1 MSQHSDEQSHPTLL
15 IANRGE
21 IVRRVAHTAKLLG
34 LRTAAVYSA
43 DDADAP
49 HVGSCDTA
57 VRLDGEGPVAYL
69 DVAGIIDAA
78 REAGATMLHPG
89 YGFLSESP
97 ALAEACDA
105 AGITFIGPD
114 AKGLQRLGDKS
125 LARALAEE
133 LNVPVL
139 KGTAENST
147 AAEIEALFAEL
158 NSSGGSPKAIMIKA
172 AAGGGGRGM
181 RVVRDAADIE
191 SAVASARSE
200 AGRGFGREDV
210 YAETLLEGARH
221 VEVQVIGDGTGAV
234 THLLDRDCTIQRRH
248 QKLIETAPASLID
261 DEARAGMQAAAV
273 RMLEAVSYRGLGTVE
288 FLVDAD
294 GGWYFMEVNP
304 RIQVEHTVTEQ
315 ITGRDLVRDQIA
327 VCTGSTLDEIGLDR
341 AVEARGHAIQVRINA
356 ERMIKSGLAVPS
368 PGTVT
373 IADLPSGPGVRVDT
387 VARSGYQVNPRFD
400 SLLAKVIV
408 HAEGVGLGDLVAI
421 ADTILAQTRFEGVSS
436 NVALQR
442 AILRSGALTD
452 RAISTKYLDENA
464 KQLVPVAAEL
474 EQATAPEAAQ
484 TDATAAVAAAPEG
497 SESLES
503 PISGLVVSLEVSP
516 GERVQR
522 GQTIAVI
529 EAMKMQHVVSAPG
542 SGQIVAVP
550 VKEGAVV
557 DADSTLAFWMPDDES
572 EDDDTAQGVVDLD
585 AIRPDLA
592 RLRDRKSLLADEA
605 RPRAVEKR
613 HSKGLNTA
621 RENVARLVDEDSF
634 VEYGGLAIA
643 AQRRRRELDDLI
655 HNTPADG
662 MITGVGHVNGSMFD
676 SDRTKTAILAYDYTV
691 LAGTQGYFNHQKT
704 DRVLN
709 VAKMNQLPVVFFA
722 EGGGGRP
729 GDLDPPKV
737 AGLHGHTWTALA
749 ELSGKVPLV
758 SIVSGPCF
766 AGNAAIV
773 GCCDVIIATENSN
786 LGMGG
791 PAMIEGGGLGTF
803 APTDIGPIDVQTAN
817 GVVDIRVADEN
828 EGIDAAKRYLSYFQ
842 GDLDQWQTADQRR
855 LRFVV
860 PEDRKR
866 AYDVRDAI
874 SLIADVDSVLELR
887 PDFGT
892 CIVTALVRIEGRAM
906 GLIANNPSVLGGA
919 IDSDGADKAARHIA
933 LCDAFGLP
941 IVSLCDT
948 PGFMVGPES
957 EKTAAVRH
965 FGRMFVHAANL
976 SVPMAAVVLRKGY
989 GLGAMAMVGGSMRAP
1004 VNTVAWPTGEFGG
1017 MGLEGYV
1024 RLGFRKE
1031 LEAIADPEAREAR
1044 YQELVESMYE
1054 RGGGI
1059 NTAMHLEIDD
1069 VIDPIDTR
1077 KVLSTA
1083 LGPVARNKWAN
1094 SRHQPRV
1101 DAW

>member
-1 MSQHSDEQSHPTLL
+1 M
-15 IANRGE
+15 
-21 IVRRVAHTAKLLG
+21 RRVARTAKLLG
-34 LRTAAVYSA
+34 LRTATVYSA

-49 HVGSCDTA
+49 HVGACDTA
-57 VRLDGEGPVAYL
+57 VQLDGEGPAAYL
-69 DVAGIIDAA
+69 DVAAVIDAA
-78 REAGATMLHPG
+78 RSAGATMLHPG

-114 AKGLQRLGDKS
+114 AVALEQLGDKS
-125 LARALAEE
+125 LARALAVE
-133 LNVPVL
+133 LDVPVL
-139 KGTAENST
+139 RGTSQ
-147 AAEIEALFAEL
+147 
-158 NSSGGSPKAIMIKA
+158 NSSVEEIQDLFESINPAGSAPKAIMIKA

-181 RVVRDAADIE
+181 RVVRAAAEIE
-191 SAVASARSE
+191 SAVSSARSE

-221 VEVQVIGDGTGAV
+221 VEVQAIGDGTGAV

-261 DEARAGMQAAAV
+261 EESRSGMQAAAIK
-273 RMLEAVSYRGLGTVE
+273 MLSAVNYRGLGTVE
-288 FLVDAD
+288 FLVDTD

-315 ITGRDLVRDQIA
+315 ITGRDLVRDQIQ
-327 VCTGSTLDEIGLDR
+327 VCTGSTLGGIGLDGPPI
-341 AVEARGHAIQVRINA
+341 EARGHAIQIRINA
-356 ERMIKSGLAVPS
+356 EKMIKSGLAVPS

-408 HAEGVGLGDLVAI
+408 HAEEVGLAELVEI
-421 ADTILAQTRFEGVSS
+421 ADDALAQTRFEGVSS

-452 RAISTKYLDENA
+452 RAISTKYLDEHA
-464 KQLVPVAAEL
+464 KDLVPLAAEL
-474 EQATAPEAAQ
+474 EQQSAPAPAVRAEE
-484 TDATAAVAAAPEG
+484 TAVAAERPAG
-497 SESLES
+497 ADSLES
-503 PISGLVVSLEVSP
+503 PISGLVVSLEVTP

-529 EAMKMQHVVSAPG
+529 EAMKMQHVVAAPN
-542 SGQIVAVP
+542 SGQIATVT

-557 DADSTLAFWMPDDES
+557 DAGAALAYWMPDDEAQ
-572 EDDDTAQGVVDLD
+572 DDDAALGIIDLD
-585 AIRPDLA
+585 EIRPDLA
-592 RLRDRKSLLADEA
+592 RLQERKTLLTDDA
-605 RPRAVEKR
+605 RPRAVDKR

-621 RENVARLVDEDSF
+621 RENVARLVDEGSF
-634 VEYGGLAIA
+634 VEYGALAIA

-662 MITGVGHVNGSMFD
+662 MITGVGHVNGAQFAA
-676 SDRTKTAILAYDYTV
+676 DRTKTAVLAYDYTV

-709 VAKMNQLPVVFFA
+709 VAKMNELPVIFFA

-791 PAMIEGGGLGTF
+791 PAMIEGGGLGVF

-842 GDLDQWQTADQRR
+842 GDLDQWQAADQRE
-855 LRFVV
+855 LRHVV

-874 SLIADVDSVLELR
+874 SLIADVESVLELR

-892 CIVTALVRIEGRAM
+892 CIVTALIRIEGRAM

-919 IDSDGADKAARHIA
+919 IDSDGADKAARHMA

-965 FGRMFVHAANL
+965 FGRMFVAAANL
-976 SVPMAAVVLRKGY
+976 SVPMAAIVLRKGY

-1031 LEAIADPEAREAR
+1031 LEAISDPDAREAR

-1083 LGPVARNKWAN
+1083 LGSVARNKWAN